1 MQLWVYK
8 TALLALVLFL
18 PPGVSAQEGA
28 PSPFAGKNSMN
39 GYRLE
44 DFKGF
49 QKDWHF
55 VTVRYRKDTGE
66 MRWTYAND
74 IAWKALTDGGG
85 KHYPDGAVF
94 AKIGLATQ
102 EDPDFIS
109 SAVPSG
115 ARRFQLMV
123 KDAKKHAETDG
134 WGYALF
140 DQSGRTF
147 GEDPADQVMACHAC
161 HAVVPHR
168 DYVFSQPVNLEIDM
182 TAFGRAAEALPEN
195 LGGLTFETVS
205 IDELSNKVRGILP
218 PGVKEVRLLQG
229 KMREHM
235 FQGTLDEIRPMLARE
250 ALASKLPA
258 ALVSEKGDRFS
269 LVLPEPKDGAGCSAP
284 EGFKPVKLTAHYT
297 ITPDGDKTYPLSVM
311 EFCDAVPTVEK

>member
-1 MQLWVYK
+1 MIR
-8 TALLALVLFL
+8 TAILFLIALALCVLL
-18 PPGVSAQEGA
+18 SIVSPAQESA
-28 PSPFAGKNSMN
+28 PWPFAGRDSMT
-39 GYRLE
+39 GYSLE
-44 DFKGF
+44 HFKGF

-74 IAWKALTDGGG
+74 LAWKALVAGGT
-85 KHYPDGAVF
+85 HYPDGSVF

-147 GEDPADQVMACHAC
+147 GEDPEDQVMACHAC

-182 TAFGRAAEALPEN
+182 AAFGRMKEALPEN
-195 LGGLTFETVS
+195 LSGLVFETVS

-218 PGVKEVRLLQG
+218 PGVKEIRLLQG
-229 KMREHM
+229 DMRKHI
-235 FQGTLDEIRPMLARE
+235 FQGTIDEIRPMLAQE
-250 ALASKLPA
+250 ALRSKLPA
-258 ALVSEKGDRFS
+258 ALMSEKGDRLS
-269 LVLPEPKDGAGCSAP
+269 LVLPEHKKGEGCSAP
-284 EGFKPVKLTAHYT
+284 EGFKPVTLTAHYT
-297 ITPDGDKTYPLSVM
+297 TTPDGSETYPLTVL
-311 EFCDAVPTVEK
+311 EFCDAVPLDEQ